1 MIPSGAPIVT
11 AAEMRA
17 AEQAVFA
24 SGVAQDTLMEQ
35 AGAAVARETA
45 RFAMIPTPVSAS
57 PARIARWIGAAPR
70 QRGRSE
76 PWTLRHPRRGASSTD
91 LGRINP

>member
-45 RFAMIPTPVSAS
+45 RFAM
-57 PARIARWIGAAPR
+57 
-70 QRGRSE
+70 GR
-76 PWTLRHPRRGASSTD
+76 
-91 LGRINP
+91 